1 MRSSRAFNVAA
12 VVIGA
17 AFLVAFVLHA
27 YNVEQLADAIGN
39 VAFFALIAYAAAGLW
54 ASRAAREPTP
64 PR

>member
-1 MRSSRAFNVAA
+1 MRSSRALNVAA

-54 ASRAAREPTP
+54 TSRAVRESKPL
-64 PR
+64 R